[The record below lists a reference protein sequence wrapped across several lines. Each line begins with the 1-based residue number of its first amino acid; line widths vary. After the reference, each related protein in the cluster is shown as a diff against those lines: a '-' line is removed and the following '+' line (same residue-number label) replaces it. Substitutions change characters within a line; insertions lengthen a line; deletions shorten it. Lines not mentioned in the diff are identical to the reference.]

1 MTATNEDTTS
11 SATLVSDILISGG
24 MADVDSSPASG
35 IAVTSVTTGGTFQYS
50 TDGITWNNFGSVS
63 STSSLLL
70 TSSSRVRFI
79 PNGNNGEVATFTYRG
94 WDQTSGTASTNSTPG
109 YANTNSNG
117 STTAY
122 SSQSGSVICFASN
135 VNDAPVLADTA
146 LTMTVAE
153 DAGVPTGAVGSLI
166 SSFTG
171 GISDVDSGAVKGI
184 AITAS
189 VETNGT
195 WYYTTNGGT
204 NWTAVGTVNSTTSL
218 LLADNANTRLYFA
231 PGANY
236 NGTSTSALTIRGWDQ
251 TSGSVG
257 TKVDTSTNG
266 TTTAFSSA
274 TDVIDVSVTA
284 VNDAPT
290 ITNGYTHTLSGT
302 NEDTNS
308 TGTLAS
314 AILSGAT
321 WADVDTSAL
330 SGLAITGMTG
340 NGTWQYSTDGTTW
353 NNFGAVT
360 STNALLITSST
371 QVRYQPNG
379 QNGETA
385 TFTYRAWDQ
394 TSGTASTNS
403 TANYASTAS
412 NGGTTAF
419 SSNTA
424 TASMVVT
431 SVNDAPTITNGY
443 THTLTSTNEDT
454 NSSGTLASAIFT
466 GATWADVDTGAVSG
480 LAITGMTGNGT
491 WQYSTDGA
499 TWNNFGAVT
508 STNALLITSSTQV
521 RYQPNGQNGE
531 TATFTYRA
539 WDQTSGTASTNS
551 TANYASTASNGG
563 TTAFSSNTA
572 TASMVVTSVN
582 DAPTITNGYTHTL
595 TSTNEDTNS
604 SGTLASAI
612 LTGATWAD
620 VDTGAISG
628 LAITGMTG
636 NGTWQ
641 YSTDGATW
649 NNFGAVT
656 STNALLITSSTQV
669 RYQPNG
675 QNGETATFTYRA
687 WDQTS
692 VRLDQ

>member
-1 MTATNEDTTS
+1 M
-11 SATLVSDILISGG
+11 V
-24 MADVDSSPASG
+24 
-35 IAVTSVTTGGTFQYS
+35 VTS
-50 TDGITWNNFGSVS
+50 
-63 STSSLLL
+63 
-70 TSSSRVRFI
+70 
-79 PNGNNGEVATFTYRG
+79 
-94 WDQTSGTASTNSTPG
+94 
-109 YANTNSNG
+109 
-117 STTAY
+117 
-122 SSQSGSVICFASN
+122 
-135 VNDAPVLADTA
+135 
-146 LTMTVAE
+146 
-153 DAGVPTGAVGSLI
+153 
-166 SSFTG
+166 
-171 GISDVDSGAVKGI
+171 
-184 AITAS
+184 
-189 VETNGT
+189 
-195 WYYTTNGGT
+195 
-204 NWTAVGTVNSTTSL
+204 
-218 LLADNANTRLYFA
+218 
-231 PGANY
+231 
-236 NGTSTSALTIRGWDQ
+236 
-251 TSGSVG
+251 
-257 TKVDTSTNG
+257 
-266 TTTAFSSA
+266 
-274 TDVIDVSVTA
+274 

-290 ITNGYTHTLSGT
+290 ITNGYTHTLTST

-308 TGTLAS
+308 SGTLAS
-314 AILSGAT
+314 AILTGAA
-321 WADVDTSAL
+321 WADIDTGAI
-330 SGLAITGMTG
+330 SGLAITDVTG

-412 NGGTTAF
+412 SGGTTAF
-419 SSNTA
+419 SSNSA

-454 NSSGTLASAIFT
+454 NSSGTLASAILT
-466 GATWADVDTGAVSG
+466 GASWADIDTGAVSG
-480 LAITGMTGNGT
+480 LAITGVTGNGT
-491 WQYSTDGA
+491 WQYSTDGT

-551 TANYASTASNGG
+551 TANYATTASNGG
-563 TTAFSSNTA
+563 TTAFSSNSA

-595 TSTNEDTNS
+595 TSTNEDSNS

-612 LTGATWAD
+612 LTGAAWAD
-620 VDTGAISG
+620 IDTSAASG
-628 LAITGMTG
+628 LAITGVTG

-641 YSTDGATW
+641 YSTDGTTW

-692 VRLDQ
+692 GTASTNSTANYSTTASNGGTTAFSSNTATASMVVTSVNDAPTITNGYTHTLTGTNEDTNSSGTLASAILTGAAWADIDTGAVSA